1 MSTRRPVA
9 EASPYHHGDLA
20 NALVEA
26 ASALARQ
33 GGPDAVVLR
42 EVARQVGVSPAA
54 AYHHFANYEQLIQA
68 VKHRALEI
76 LTEAMR
82 TAAPHSKSPPP
93 KPSGRGPRSAAA
105 EAARHRLRALGEGY
119 IGFAFSEPGLFRVI
133 FGHKG
138 AWPFAPRTGSDNP
151 PAGPFRLL
159 AEALDELVAAGG
171 VPASRRAGL
180 EYSAWAAAHGIAM
193 LCLDGPLSRLD
204 PSERQV
210 AVARTL
216 DAIIRGL

>member
-1 MSTRRPVA
+1 MSRPAA
-9 EASPYHHGDLA
+9 EPGPYHHGDLA

-54 AYHHFANYEQLIQA
+54 AYHHFANYQQLIQA
-68 VKHRALEI
+68 VKHRALDL

-82 TAAPHSKSPPP
+82 AAASSPKPPP
-93 KPSGRGPRSAAA
+93 PNPSGHGPRSAAA
-105 EAARHRLRALGEGY
+105 EATRQRLRALGEGY
-119 IGFAFSEPGLFRVI
+119 VGFAFSEPGLFRVI
-133 FGHKG
+133 FGPKG
-138 AWPFAPRTGSDNP
+138 AWPVAPRTGSDNP

-159 AEALDELVAAGG
+159 AEALDDLVAAGG
-171 VPASRRAGL
+171 IPAGRRPGL
-180 EYSAWAAAHGIAM
+180 EYPAWAAAHGIAI

-204 PSERQV
+204 PADRQV